1 MIIIKIIKN
10 KKEMKP
16 LLILILKVI
25 CTIIASY
32 ELWMNLIISV
42 ILYDSKYID
51 KQQSIQM
58 IWEKNKK

>member
-32 ELWMNLIISV
+32 ELWINLIISG

>member
-1 MIIIKIIKN
+1 
-10 KKEMKP
+10 MKP

-32 ELWMNLIISV
+32 ELWINLIISG